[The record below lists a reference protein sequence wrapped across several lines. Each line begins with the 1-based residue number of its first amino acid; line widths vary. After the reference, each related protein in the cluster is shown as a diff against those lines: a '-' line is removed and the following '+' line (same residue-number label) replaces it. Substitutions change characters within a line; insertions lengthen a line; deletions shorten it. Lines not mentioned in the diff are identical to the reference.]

1 MSGWFAPPTE
11 SKSIHARN
19 VLMRVQFAACGVG
32 LGHVGRCLPIAQ
44 GLRKNDNT
52 QVFFST
58 YHDAVNYVRQEG
70 FSTFEIPAMSFKV
83 KPDGAVDFRRTA
95 LSPGP
100 FVAPFNFLKQ
110 VRREIQIMGIL
121 KPNVV
126 VSDSRASAIIAAAML
141 SIPNLCIL
149 NQFQVIIP
157 RKTHYL
163 RLARFADAATLAVI
177 GKIWTAGAQVMIPDF
192 PQPYTISWENLHIP
206 RMYERKTRLIGPI
219 LPVQSNALPTKEK
232 LRKRLGLQEGK
243 PLIFAP
249 ISGPLKERAYFAK
262 ILRKILASL
271 SDKYQVVMSLG
282 YPESNGSFSRDGD
295 FRVFKWIPNRFEYLK
310 ASDVVISRAGHGTM
324 LQTICYG
331 KPAILV
337 PTPSHTEQINNAR
350 RGVAL
355 GVAKIVE
362 QDKLNKGALLRAIRE
377 TMENERFL
385 ERVQEIQKDVCK
397 WDGLE
402 IAIGAIIDVAEG
414 GKEFVSA

>member
-1 MSGWFAPPTE
+1 
-11 SKSIHARN
+11 
-19 VLMRVQFAACGVG
+19 
-32 LGHVGRCLPIAQ
+32 
-44 GLRKNDNT
+44 
-52 QVFFST
+52 
-58 YHDAVNYVRQEG
+58 
-70 FSTFEIPAMSFKV
+70 
-83 KPDGAVDFRRTA
+83 
-95 LSPGP
+95 
-100 FVAPFNFLKQ
+100 
-110 VRREIQIMGIL
+110 
-121 KPNVV
+121 
-126 VSDSRASAIIAAAML
+126 
-141 SIPNLCIL
+141 
-149 NQFQVIIP
+149 VIIP

-206 RMYERKTRLIGPI
+206 RMYKRKTRLIGPI

-310 ASDVVISRAGHGTM
+310 ASDIVISRAGHGTM

-402 IAIGAIIDVAEG
+402 IAIGAINDVAEG